1 MVANNDS
8 LFPPSLSPSLPLSLS
23 ICVCV
28 CVCVC
33 VCIYIYIYIYIYC
46 VYMKSES
53 VSHSVMSDSL
63 EPVDLSLT
71 GSYAHGILQARMLEL
86 VSTFFSR
93 GSSRPRDR
101 TQVSA
106 LQADSLL
113 SEAIY
118 IYVCV
123 CVCVCIVCL
132 YLYVCMH
139 TSQNIII
146 STIGIRDS
154 SLNHLIVKWINK

>member
-1 MVANNDS
+1 MTLS
-8 LFPPSLSPSLPLSLS
+8 LVLPSLSPSLPLSLFPYM
-23 ICVCV
+23 CVCV
-28 CVCVC
+28 
-33 VCIYIYIYIYIYC
+33 YIYIYIYC

-63 EPVDLSLT
+63 EPMDCSPT
-71 GSYAHGILQARMLEL
+71 GSYAHGILQARILEW
-86 VSTFFSR
+86 VSIFFSR
-93 GSSRPRDR
+93 GSSRPKDR

-118 IYVCV
+118 IYICVCV